1 MICGLALIC
10 LALKPAQERTT
21 TSRIVNAASAF
32 LSTLDD
38 QQRQAVLYSFDDE
51 EQRKRWSNFPAVRV
65 PRGGI
70 NLKQMSAPQR
80 AAVMELLSIVLS
92 PMGFEK
98 INQIRMADDAFKVN
112 EFVQQHQA
120 GGPFHGNGGAPPNAG
135 PNGPPPH
142 QGGPG
147 GPGHRQPPNPDD
159 LFGSNLYYISFLG
172 KPSMTAPWMLQI
184 ADRCSTSNL
193 PGEWKNHP
201 SRGTR
206 KR

>member
-1 MICGLALIC
+1 LGLALIC

-21 TSRIVNAASAF
+21 TSRIVSAANAF

-38 QQRQAVLYSFDDE
+38 KQRQAVLYSFEDE

-80 AAVMELLSIVLS
+80 AAVMGLLSIVLS
-92 PMGFEK
+92 PLGFEK

-120 GGPFHGNGGAPPNAG
+120 GGPFHGNGGAPPPMPG
-135 PNGPPPH
+135 PTAQRPTKMA
-142 QGGPG
+142 QA
-147 GPGHRQPPNPDD
+147 D
-159 LFGSNLYYISFLG
+159 LG
-172 KPSMTAPWMLQI
+172 AV
-184 ADRCSTSNL
+184 NL
-193 PGEWKNHP
+193 PIPTIFSAAISTTSPFWVNLP
-201 SRGTR
+201 
-206 KR
+206 